1 MAFHDKFSP
10 RIKRGLYRY
19 IQKIGIFLLGD
30 FRLTGNSL
38 DWMSDD
44 LFNKYLYRFNEFGR
58 FNSFRRWNLLQL
70 LKFAEDIDGDTA
82 ECGVF
87 TGASSWLICNISSK
101 SSHYKNHHLFDSFQ
115 GLSNPTKFDGEHWR
129 KGALNASV
137 DIVKANL
144 AEFSNVTFH
153 PGWIPDRFNDVDK
166 LKFSFVHIDLDL
178 YKPTLDSI
186 SFFYDRLSSGG
197 ILLCDDYGFSTC
209 TGATK
214 AMNEFLADK
223 KEKIIA
229 FASGGAFIIKE

>member
-1 MAFHDKFSP
+1 MAIYNKYSL
-10 RIKRGLYRY
+10 RLRKTLYRY

-38 DWMSDD
+38 DWMSDES
-44 LFNKYLYRFNEFGR
+44 FNIYLGKFNEFGR

-70 LKFAEDIDGDTA
+70 LKFTENIDGDTA

-87 TGASSWLICNISSK
+87 TGASSWLICNNNANNSNK
-101 SSHYKNHHLFDSFQ
+101 KNHHLFDSFQ
-115 GLSNPTKFDGEHWR
+115 GLSNPTLFDGDHWK
-129 KGALNASV
+129 KGDLKSSV
-137 DIVKANL
+137 DIVKTNL
-144 AEFSNVTFH
+144 AEFSNVSFH
-153 PGWIPDRFNDVDK
+153 PGWIPDRFSDVDT

-178 YKPTLDSI
+178 YKPTFDSI
-186 SFFYDRLSSGG
+186 AFFYDRLSKGG

-209 TGATK
+209 PGSTK